1 VKLELKGF
9 QQIATDDL
17 LVHLRAA
24 RAEAD
29 RFPQAVLLSAPTG
42 AGKTVIATA
51 VIEGLMDGDEMV
63 AGSEQTTV
71 LWLTDQPELNEQTKR
86 KMKAHS
92 SLFDDDTHLVTIESG
107 FQERVLWPGKVY
119 FLNTQKLAT
128 HSGLMKPR
136 DERPWTLW
144 DTVRETIA
152 ARSRDF
158 VVIIDEAHR
167 GMDESARERQ
177 QAQSIVQ
184 RFIKGADNV
193 PPAPIIFGISA
204 TPDRFR
210 NMVAGRR
217 TLRPQVEVLAD
228 VVRGSGLL
236 KQTLLVYHPRQKTP
250 SDFTLLRAAAERH
263 REYSAA
269 WEEYRRR
276 SQSGETV
283 APILVI
289 QVGNAPEGRRTGV
302 TETDLAMAL
311 SVVEAQIGPLDE
323 AAMGHAFQEGT
334 SVPVGDGRI
343 LRHVAPSD
351 IQEDAALRVVFFKT
365 ALTTGWDCPRAEVMM
380 SFRRAVDHT
389 TIAQLVGRMV
399 RTPLARTIE
408 DDEFLNTVSLFLPHY
423 DKAGLD
429 KVLNRLQQDD
439 PEFLPPVEVRRG
451 AERARLHRDPAK
463 ADCFAALARL
473 QTYDVQRV
481 RATTSLRR
489 VVKLARLLDRD
500 SITVGGLDRIHA
512 EIVAVLEAAKTRLE
526 PTESWR
532 SIVKDSGT
540 IDLRKVEWA
549 LGVGPVSEQGA
560 VVEVTQQNV
569 EDLFAAAG
577 RRLGEGLHKTYW
589 RARAEAGDG
598 QDVLRRVAK
607 LEIFALSQD
616 PITQQELEALAED
629 RIAALQADHGAEA
642 EALAPNL
649 KEGYRQVRLTA
660 RDPEPRRLEVFEH
673 IEGRSVGAEWA
684 DHIYVD
690 DDGLF
695 HYDFRSSWEPRVL
708 GDAMSEVGFVGWLR
722 IEDRKDWALTIPY
735 RDSREEKPLY
745 PDLLTFRRK
754 RGKVVVDLLDPHDP
768 GRDDWFPKVRGLA
781 VYASKHW
788 TLFGRIEASF
798 IEKDVVQRLDLCVE
812 RNRNAALA
820 TDGPHGLRALFRPR

>member
-1 VKLELKGF
+1 MKLELKAF

-51 VIEGLMDGDEMV
+51 VIEGLMDGDDQG

-71 LWLTDQPELNEQTKR
+71 LWLSDQPELNEQTRR
-86 KMKAHS
+86 KMEAHS
-92 SLFDDDTHLVTIESG
+92 SLFQDDTQLVTIGSS
-107 FQERVLWPGKVY
+107 FQERVLSPGKVY
-119 FLNTQKLAT
+119 FLNTQKLASHT
-128 HSGLMKPR
+128 GLMKAI
-136 DERPWTLW
+136 DARPWTLW
-144 DTVRETIA
+144 DMVRETIE
-152 ARSRDF
+152 ARPRDF
-158 VVIIDEAHR
+158 VLIIDEAHR
-167 GMDESARERQ
+167 GMEESPRDRQ
-177 QAQSIVQ
+177 LAQTIVQ

-228 VVRGSGLL
+228 DVRASGLL

-263 REYSAA
+263 REYSVS
-269 WEEYRRR
+269 WEDYRRR

-283 APILVI
+283 TPILVI
-289 QVGNAPEGRRTGV
+289 QVGNAPDGRRAGV

-311 SVVEAQIGPLDE
+311 SIVEAELGPLDE

-334 SVPVGDGRI
+334 TVPVGDGRM

-351 IQEDAALRVVFFKT
+351 IQEDPSLRVVFFKT

-451 AERARLHRDPAK
+451 AERVRLHRDPAK
-463 ADCFAALARL
+463 AECFEALARVK
-473 QTYDVQRV
+473 TYDVRRA
-481 RATTSLRR
+481 RATSSLRR

-500 SITVGGLDRIHA
+500 SITTGGLDLIHH
-512 EIVAVLEAAKTRLE
+512 EIVGVLEAAKARLE
-526 PTESWR
+526 PTEAWT
-532 SIVKDSGT
+532 SIVKDAGT

-549 LGVGPVSEQGA
+549 LGVGAVSEQGA
-560 VVEVTQQNV
+560 LVEVTQQNV
-569 EDLFAAAG
+569 DDLFAAAG
-577 RRLGEGLHKTYW
+577 RRLGEGLHKVYW
-589 RARAEAGDG
+589 RARAEAGG
-598 QDVLRRVAK
+598 RQDVLRRVAK

-616 PITQQELEALAED
+616 RTTQQELEAFAEN
-629 RIAALQADHGAEA
+629 RIAALQADWGADV

-660 RDPEPRRLEVFEH
+660 RDPEPRGLEVFEH
-673 IEGRSVGAEWA
+673 IEGRAVGSQWA

-690 DDGLF
+690 DEGLF
-695 HYDFRSSWEPRVL
+695 HYDFRSLWEPRVL
-708 GDAMSEVGFVGWLR
+708 EDAMAEEGFIGWLR

-735 RDSREEKPLY
+735 RDSREEKPFY
-745 PDLLTFRRK
+745 PDFLTFRRR

-768 GRDDWFPKVRGLA
+768 GRPDWVPKVRGLA
-781 VYASKHW
+781 IYASKHW

-798 IEKDVVQRLDLCVE
+798 IEKDDVQRLDLCVE

-820 TDGPHGLRALFRPR
+820 ADGPNGLRALFRPR